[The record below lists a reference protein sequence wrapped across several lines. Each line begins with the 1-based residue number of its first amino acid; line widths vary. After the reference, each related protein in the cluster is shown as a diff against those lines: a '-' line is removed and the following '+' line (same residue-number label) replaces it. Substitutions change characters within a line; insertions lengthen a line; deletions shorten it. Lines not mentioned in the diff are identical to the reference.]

1 MQRQGR
7 VEREGAA
14 RQEEDHLD
22 YVPRLQRHGARQE
35 MSERPDPLAEPA
47 WLAEKHAYAPGT
59 KQYDPVQAAL
69 DRVGAKAAHRW
80 RNDTSKRSPAGIC
93 DFWPEGEFKGHC
105 TLPSSWLVWLGCEY
119 GEHISPSEIC
129 DTHKELAE
137 KVRYECAKCFNAGF
151 PGKYAKAV
159 KVEKREG
166 TMPGL

>member
-1 MQRQGR
+1 
-7 VEREGAA
+7 
-14 RQEEDHLD
+14 
-22 YVPRLQRHGARQE
+22 
-35 MSERPDPLAEPA
+35 MSERPDPLAPPWEHQPCDEHVDQA
-47 WLAEKHAYAPGT
+47 LSYARAKG
-59 KQYDPVQAAL
+59 YASDPVQAAL

-80 RNDTSKRSPAGIC
+80 RNDTTKRSPAGIC

-129 DTHKELAE
+129 GTHKELAE

-159 KVEKREG
+159 KVEKKPDGEV
-166 TMPGL
+166 PGL